1 MDDMEELEDFMKSSD
16 RSFIR
21 ATCLYCGAKFRSL
34 DELGPHVCKPRFWF
48 WLVNHHPLVVVFG
61 ALLVGYLIGILLGPL

>member
-1 MDDMEELEDFMKSSD
+1 MGDMGELESFLEDSD

-21 ATCLYCGAKFRSL
+21 ATCMYCGAKFRSL

-48 WLVNHHPLVVVFG
+48 WLVNHHPLLFAFG
-61 ALLVGYLIGILLGPL
+61 AFMLGYTVGVWLWR